1 MNTSNNTGKLSS
13 SYFIPREGTRSAQL
27 FKRIRMM
34 PLYSFPHHKD
44 FNHKQT
50 ENRNKYFI
58 HLDLDAFFAQVEQ
71 RDNPKLRGKPV
82 SVGGGEGNKGIIMT
96 ASYEARKFGVEIG
109 MSVVDAKRLCPD
121 LISLPS
127 YGTKYEAV
135 LQNILFHI
143 RQLLP
148 EDCIEQ
154 YSVDECFLD
163 ITPVI
168 NNYFGAAK
176 FAWKIKKLIK
186 DVENLT
192 ASIGLSF
199 NKSYAKMATKLNK
212 PDGLTVIREEN
223 RDIIYALPVKKM
235 WGIGRRMEIRMQS
248 LGINTIGELAASGFH
263 AVHKEFGINGV
274 MLRKI
279 ARGEDTSGIAGYSE
293 RAAGRVEKSFSHNHT
308 LSRAIYEEPGA
319 MNEIKR
325 MTEYVCR
332 RMRAKDLVT
341 DHVSVSIRFDDLGY
355 RGGKVRLAHPTNSE
369 KELFHNALEIYKRLP
384 QPDVNHKIRTFG
396 ISVFD
401 LYKVTG
407 YNLDFFNRD
416 HHIPY
421 KQIDLLKDKYGENI
435 IRLGLGCA

>member
-1 MNTSNNTGKLSS
+1 
-13 SYFIPREGTRSAQL
+13 
-27 FKRIRMM
+27 MM
-34 PLYSFPHHKD
+34 PMYSFPHHRD
-44 FNHKQT
+44 FNHKLD

-82 SVGGGEGNKGIIMT
+82 SVGGGEGNRGIIMT
-96 ASYEARKFGVEIG
+96 ASYEARAFGVDIG
-109 MSVVDAKRLCPD
+109 MSVVDAKLLCPD

-135 LQNILFHI
+135 LQNIIFHI
-143 RQLLP
+143 SKLLP

-163 ITPVI
+163 ITPVVRD
-168 NNYFGAAK
+168 YFQAAK
-176 FAWKIKKLIK
+176 FAWKIKKLIR
-186 DVENLT
+186 DAEDLT

-212 PDGLTVIREEN
+212 PNGLTVIREEN

-235 WGIGRRMEIRMQS
+235 WGIGRRMEIRMHA
-248 LGINTIGELAASGFH
+248 LGLRTIGDLAESNLH
-263 AVHKEFGINGV
+263 LIHKEFGINGV
-274 MLRKI
+274 MLRKV
-279 ARGEDTSGIAGYSE
+279 ARGEDTSSITE
-293 RAAGRVEKSFSHNHT
+293 PMERVEKSFNHNHT
-308 LSRAIYEEPGA
+308 LSNAIYEDSRAIE
-319 MNEIKR
+319 EIKR

-332 RMRAKDLVT
+332 RMRAKDLIT
-341 DHVSVSIRFDDLGY
+341 DHLALTVRFEDLGY

-369 KELFHNALEIYKRLP
+369 KELYHNAVEIYRRLP
-384 QPDVNHKIRTFG
+384 QPDWNHKIRTFG
-396 ISVFD
+396 IACFE
-401 LYKVTG
+401 LHRVTG

-416 HHIPY
+416 HLIPY

-435 IRLGLGCA
+435 IRMGLGNG